1 MGRLEKQIIAGALA
15 LVGILLSVVVYR
27 GVERSDHTLA
37 IAPTSQWNDPGE
49 TAAETASLL
58 KPETVFEP
66 ATAPRVD
73 AEEGGPSVVAGGF
86 EAVEAVDIATTI
98 IEIVETA
105 SPLAE
110 VINLEDADEWD
121 SGLVE
126 YTVKKGD
133 MLGTIARNE
142 LGSTKLV
149 HEILM
154 LNEGVNPNNLQIDQ
168 VLLLPARRAV
178 RATEVIDEV
187 LVAAT
192 SARRIHTIVSG
203 DTLSEL
209 ARTFNV
215 TGGVA
220 AIVAANQQLESRDES
235 LKLGW
240 QLIIP
245 E

>member
-37 IAPTSQWNDPGE
+37 IVPTSQWNDPGE

-58 KPETVFEP
+58 KPETVVEP
-66 ATAPRVD
+66 ASAPKAVVGD
-73 AEEGGPSVVAGGF
+73 ADHAVVPGGF
-86 EAVEAVDIATTI
+86 AAVEAVDIATST

-105 SPLAE
+105 APLAE
-110 VINLEDADEWD
+110 LISLDDADEWD

-133 MLGTIARNE
+133 ILGTIALRE
-142 LGSTKLV
+142 LGSSRLV
-149 HEILM
+149 HEIKM
-154 LNEGVNPNNLQIDQ
+154 LNEGVNPNNLQIGQ
-168 VLLLPARRAV
+168 VLLLPAKRAGQ
-178 RATEVIDEV
+178 ATEVNDQV
-187 LVAAT
+187 LVEAN
-192 SARRIHTIVSG
+192 SDRRIHTIVSG
-203 DTLSEL
+203 DTLTQL
-209 ARTFNV
+209 ALTFNV
-215 TGGVA
+215 TGGVE
-220 AIVAANQQLESRDES
+220 AIVAANQKLESRDQN
-235 LKLGW
+235 LNLGW